1 MEFFKCI
8 ESRRSCRAFLPK
20 NVDKGTLEKVL
31 TAANRSPSYMNSQ
44 PWELFVVGGDKKTI
58 LAQRL
63 FEQALSDIAPAP
75 DVPFVKEWPK
85 ALEPRVKETRLE
97 RFKAVGTDPED
108 KEAIRKSYLKNFRFF
123 DAPCVIFVGMERGLT
138 SWSVFDLGL
147 FVHGLLLCL
156 EAEGLGCCPQA
167 MPAAYPDILREE
179 LHIPKTRCLVLAVSV
194 GYPDLEAPINRYR
207 TTRRDLNE
215 YVRWYDF

>member
-1 MEFFKCI
+1 MEFFECI
-8 ESRRSCRAFLPK
+8 GSRKSFRAFLPK
-20 NVDKGTLEKVL
+20 DVDKGTLERVL
-31 TAANRSPSYMNSQ
+31 KAANRSPSYMNSQ
-44 PWELFVVGGDKKTI
+44 PWELFVIAGDKKAV

-63 FEQALSDIAPAP
+63 FEQAVSEIAPAP
-75 DVPFVKEWPK
+75 DFPFVKEWPN
-85 ALEPRVKETRLE
+85 ALEQRVRETRLE

-108 KEAIRKSYLKNFRFF
+108 KEGIRKSYLRNFRFF
-123 DAPCVIFVGMERGLT
+123 DAPCVIFVGMEKGLT

-156 EAEGLGCCPQA
+156 GAEGLGCCPQA

-179 LHIPKTRCLVLAVSV
+179 LDIPNTLCLVLAVSI
-194 GYPDLEAPINRYR
+194 GYPDPEAPINRFR

-215 YVRWYDF
+215 FVRWYDL